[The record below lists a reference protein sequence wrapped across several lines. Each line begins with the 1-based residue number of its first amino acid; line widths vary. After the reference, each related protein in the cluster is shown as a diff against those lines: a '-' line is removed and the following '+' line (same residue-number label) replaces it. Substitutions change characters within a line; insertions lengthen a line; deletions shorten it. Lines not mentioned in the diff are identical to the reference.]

1 MKKEKEKNGTDL
13 YTLHAVGAMYVCTLY
28 AILFLKL
35 WSYIQVNMWCRIS
48 RGKTSSQ
55 GRMRRQSL
63 SYNNL
68 QCEKLNYRIPI
79 DILQRSKT
87 RIRRSKAAAAVAAA
101 VAGAVAAAVAVA
113 VAAAVVAA
121 PTGHD
126 R

>member
-1 MKKEKEKNGTDL
+1 MKEGGGGRKEKKKRGNRRKWDDEIGSSEYPCRTSDN
-13 YTLHAVGAMYVCTLY
+13 VGAMYVCTLY

-68 QCEKLNYRIPI
+68 QCE
-79 DILQRSKT
+79 
-87 RIRRSKAAAAVAAA
+87 
-101 VAGAVAAAVAVA
+101 
-113 VAAAVVAA
+113 
-121 PTGHD
+121 
-126 R
+126 

>member
-1 MKKEKEKNGTDL
+1 MPGAYTCTISATIFPLYPLPLLSLHSTHLSTPIGTIPSKPETCKKVPP
-13 YTLHAVGAMYVCTLY
+13 VGAMYVCTLY

-68 QCEKLNYRIPI
+68 QSQKKDYIFEN
-79 DILQRSKT
+79 
-87 RIRRSKAAAAVAAA
+87 
-101 VAGAVAAAVAVA
+101 
-113 VAAAVVAA
+113 
-121 PTGHD
+121 
-126 R
+126 